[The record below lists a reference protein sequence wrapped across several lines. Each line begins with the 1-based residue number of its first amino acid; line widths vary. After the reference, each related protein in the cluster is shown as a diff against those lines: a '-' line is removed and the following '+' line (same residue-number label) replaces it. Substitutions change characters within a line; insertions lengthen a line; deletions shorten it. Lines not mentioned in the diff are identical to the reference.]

1 MGRRTKDEALETR
14 RQILEAALDLFSS
27 QGYSQTTFVDVA
39 RRIGMTKGA
48 VYWHFRDKP
57 TLLAA
62 LIVEMRRRE
71 DALVAQQVPEVA
83 CLEDMKRYFTAY
95 SRVIV
100 EDDRCRKF
108 AFFIALQMEWSL
120 ETLGAVREHLT
131 TLQAW
136 PFDLVAQLLTQA
148 QAAGELRPD
157 IDLDR
162 WKDIFAGTWRGL
174 ILSYLAGL
182 SAADVLETVECAFD
196 VLIESVRAR

>member
-1 MGRRTKDEALETR
+1 MARRTKDEALETR

-48 VYWHFRDKP
+48 VYWHFGDKP

-83 CLEDMKRYFTAY
+83 CLDDMTRYFTAY

-136 PFDLVAQLLTQA
+136 PFDLVSQLLTQA

-182 SAADVLETVECAFD
+182 SATDVLETVECAFD